1 MVDLNEISYSL
12 QSGKARQTSELIT
25 RAIEENYSI
34 ENILKQGLI
43 AGMTAVERRF
53 RQNEIFI
60 PDVLVAARAMNM
72 GIKAL
77 KPSLTVPDEESQGT
91 VVIGTV
97 TGDMQQI
104 DKNLIAIMMLGRGLK
119 VIDLGGGIS
128 QERFIEAAK
137 KEKARIITCVA
148 SRTTTM
154 PHMKALVKAL
164 NASGLH
170 GEIKIMI
177 SGGPVTDQYGRII
190 GADFYAPDAER
201 AAEIALAYCKNNP
214 VTYPAGEQPA

>member
-12 QSGKARQTSELIT
+12 QSGKAKETSELIT
-25 RAIEENYSI
+25 QAIQENYSI

-60 PDVLVAARAMNM
+60 PDVLTATRAMNM
-72 GIKAL
+72 GIKVL
-77 KPSLTVPDEESQGT
+77 KPSLAISDAESKGT

-97 TGDMQQI
+97 MGDMREI
-104 DKNLIAIMMLGRGLK
+104 EKDLIAIMMLGMGLK
-119 VIDLGGGIS
+119 VIDLGGS
-128 QERFIEAAK
+128 VTQERFMDTAK
-137 KEKARIITCVA
+137 KEKAQIIACVA

-154 PHMKALVKAL
+154 PHMKSLVRAL

-170 GEIKIMI
+170 DEVKIMI
-177 SGGPVTDQYGRII
+177 YGGPVTDQYGQSI
-190 GADFYAPDAER
+190 GADFYAPDAEK
-201 AAEIALAYCKNNP
+201 AAEIALAYCKKR
-214 VTYPAGEQPA
+214 PAMAEAAL